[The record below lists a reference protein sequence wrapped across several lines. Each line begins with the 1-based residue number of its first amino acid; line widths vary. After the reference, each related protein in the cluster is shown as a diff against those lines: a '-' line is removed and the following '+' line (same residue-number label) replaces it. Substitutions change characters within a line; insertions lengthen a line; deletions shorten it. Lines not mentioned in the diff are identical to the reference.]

1 LWSESRAPGGE
12 PRLELLRWEYRR
24 PGLKLLVA
32 VWWYLSAAGGKIVLF
47 SWELRYCLIV
57 ELKMDAISII
67 KLKMTDQDNI
77 MLQISE
83 DSLKQLS
90 GLSYKNQFKNLNW
103 TSDLN

>member
-1 LWSESRAPGGE
+1 
-12 PRLELLRWEYRR
+12 
-24 PGLKLLVA
+24 
-32 VWWYLSAAGGKIVLF
+32 
-47 SWELRYCLIV
+47 
-57 ELKMDAISII
+57 MDAISII

-90 GLSYKNQFKNLNW
+90 GLSYKNRFKNLNW